1 MMTRPPRLPSSGS
14 DVVNNSERPPDGGL
28 ARTLYGDIASG
39 GTTAATALSDAAF
52 IARMVDVEE
61 NLALAVGDAGL
72 VDTTTASAT
81 AQLIAEITFDSA
93 DLVALAEASV
103 AGGNPAIPLARR
115 LKAAATDSGLGV
127 SAVHRGATSQDI
139 IDTALVLCLRDAGDV
154 ILATT
159 GDLITD
165 LAGLARTYRATPVIG
180 RTLGQQAVPTTF
192 GVIAAGWV
200 RQVAAASTRLRD
212 VLADLPV
219 QYGGAAGNLAAT
231 APSGL
236 SVHAALARRLG
247 LADSPVVWHTDRLPL
262 VQVATALAAL
272 AGSVR
277 KIAGDVIVFS
287 ATEVGELR
295 ESTPGG
301 SSAMPH
307 KANPAAAIAADG
319 YARRTPALAATMLDC
334 MDQRMQRAT
343 GAWHAEWQTV
353 RDLAAAT
360 AGAVNRTR
368 ASIDGITVDT
378 DAMRRNLA
386 LTDGAVLAE
395 ALGRYVPRGDIDR
408 AVADGTLGELMEQA
422 HRDHGFST
430 DPADHTGHAADIV
443 DAVLNDLKGTP
454 HE

>member
-1 MMTRPPRLPSSGS
+1 MSDDHGRPLAGA
-14 DVVNNSERPPDGGL
+14 L

-39 GTTAATALSDAAF
+39 DTTAAAALSDAAF
-52 IARMVDVEE
+52 IGRMVDVEAA
-61 NLALAVGDAGL
+61 LALAVGDAGL
-72 VDTTTASAT
+72 VDRGTADAT
-81 AQLIAEITFDSA
+81 AELIGATSLDGA
-93 DLVALAEASV
+93 ALVDLAEASV

-115 LKAAATDSGLGV
+115 LKDAATGAGLGV
-127 SAVHRGATSQDI
+127 AAVHRGATSQDI
-139 IDTALVLCLRDAGDV
+139 IDTALVLCLRDAGDA
-154 ILATT
+154 ILATAGSLT
-159 GDLITD
+159 GDLRD
-165 LAGLARTYRATPVIG
+165 LAREHRTTPVIG

-192 GVIAAGWV
+192 GVIVAGWL
-200 RQVAAASTRLRD
+200 RQTAAAANRLRD
-212 VLADLPV
+212 VLDALPV
-219 QYGGAAGNLAAT
+219 QYAGAAGNLAST

-236 SVHAALARRLG
+236 DVHAALAKRLG
-247 LADSPVVWHTDRLPL
+247 LAATPLVWHTDRLPL
-262 VQVATALAAL
+262 VEVATALAAL
-272 AGSVR
+272 AGAVR

-295 ESTPGG
+295 ESAPGG

-319 YARRTPALAATMLDC
+319 YARRTPALAATMLDA

-378 DAMRRNLA
+378 AAMRRNLA

-395 ALGRYVPRGDIDR
+395 ALGRHVPRAEVDR
-408 AVADGTLGELMEQA
+408 AVADGTLGELTEQA
-422 HRDHGFST
+422 RRDHGFST
-430 DPADHTGHAADIV
+430 DPGDHTGHAADIV
-443 DAVLNDLKGTP
+443 DAVLDDLNTRKDP
-454 HE
+454 S

>member
-1 MMTRPPRLPSSGS
+1 MNDSGRTPG
-14 DVVNNSERPPDGGL
+14 DGL

-39 GTTAATALSDAAF
+39 DTTAATALSDAAF
-52 IARMVDVEE
+52 VARMVDVEAA
-61 NLALAVGDAGL
+61 LALAVGDAGL
-72 VDTTTASAT
+72 VDTTTASET
-81 AQLIAEITFDSA
+81 ARVIAETTFDGA

-115 LKAAATDSGLGV
+115 LKAAATDAGTGV

-139 IDTALVLCLRDAGDV
+139 IDTALVLCLREAGGT
-154 ILATT
+154 ILATA
-159 GDLITD
+159 DELAAD
-165 LAGLARTYRATPVIG
+165 LAGLARTYRTTPVIG

-192 GVIAAGWV
+192 GVIAAGWL
-200 RQVAAASTRLRD
+200 RQTDAAATHLRD
-212 VLADLPV
+212 ALADLPV
-219 QYGGAAGNLAAT
+219 QYAGAAGNLAST

-236 SVHAALARRLG
+236 DVHTALARRLD
-247 LADSPVVWHTDRLPL
+247 LADAPLVWHTDRLPL
-262 VQVATALAAL
+262 VRVATALAAL
-272 AGSVR
+272 AGAVR

-319 YARRTPALAATMLDC
+319 YARRTPALAATMLDG

-395 ALGRYVPRGDIDR
+395 ALGRHVPRADIDR
-408 AVADGTLGELMEQA
+408 AVADGTLGELMDTA

-443 DAVLNDLKGTP
+443 DAVLDGVTTRQERTTP

>member
-1 MMTRPPRLPSSGS
+1 MS
-14 DVVNNSERPPDGGL
+14 DVSDVNGHRHPLDGVL
-28 ARTLYGDIASG
+28 TRTLYGDVASSD
-39 GTTAATALSDAAF
+39 TTAAAALSDAAF
-52 IARMVDVEE
+52 IARMVDVEAA
-61 NLALAVGDAGL
+61 LASAVGDAGL
-72 VDTTTASAT
+72 VDAASAEAT
-81 AQLIAEITFDSA
+81 AE
-93 DLVALAEASV
+93 LVGATTLDGDALVRLAEASV
-103 AGGNPAIPLARR
+103 AGGNPAIPLARL
-115 LKAAATDSGLGV
+115 LKDAATDAGLGTA
-127 SAVHRGATSQDI
+127 AVHRGATSQDI
-139 IDTALVLCLRDAGDV
+139 IDTALVLCLRDAGHA
-154 ILATT
+154 ILTT
-159 GDLITD
+159 VGALTADLH
-165 LAGLARTYRATPVIG
+165 ALAREHRTTPVIG

-192 GVIAAGWV
+192 GVVVAGWL
-200 RQVAAASTRLRD
+200 RQTAVAATRLRD
-212 VLADLPV
+212 VLDALPV
-219 QYGGAAGNLAAT
+219 QYAGAAGNLAST

-236 SVHAALARRLG
+236 AVHDALAARLG
-247 LADSPVVWHTDRLPL
+247 LRSTPVVWHTDRLPL
-262 VQVATALAAL
+262 VDVATALAAL
-272 AGSVR
+272 AGAVR

-295 ESTPGG
+295 ESAPGG

-319 YARRTPALAATMLDC
+319 YARRTPALAATMLDA

-378 DAMRRNLA
+378 AAMRRNLA

-395 ALGRYVPRGDIDR
+395 ALGRHVPRAEVDR

-422 HRDHGFST
+422 ARDHGFST

-443 DAVLNDLKGTP
+443 DAVLDDPAIRHTS
-454 HE
+454 